1 MKKYISLIYIC
12 TTVSI
17 LNLIAIA
24 FYSRAGGSDMLPA
37 AGLQASPASFVQNL
51 TTDVFMPAKI
61 SFAGEEVPLHRTDV
75 QEAFRKELIVN
86 TYLHSHTLQIL
97 KNAPRMFARI
107 EPILREN
114 GIPEDFKYLAVIESN
129 LNPSAISPAGAV
141 GIWQFLAGTGKEA
154 GLEVNSEVDERY
166 HVEKA
171 TRAAARY
178 LNKAYERFGS
188 WTVAAASYNAGVN
201 MIQKQMEIQK
211 EKNYYDLLLGEE
223 TERYIF
229 RILALKQILSHPNL
243 YNFETPE
250 AYVPEKV
257 KIVKVDGP
265 VEDWAD
271 FAHKHRITYKTLK
284 RFNPWLRKSK
294 LKNPAHREYEIR
306 IPKNKENY
314 R

>member
-1 MKKYISLIYIC
+1 MKRYISLIYTC
-12 TTVSI
+12 TIVSV

-24 FYSRAGGSDMLPA
+24 FYSQASGTDTSSALK
-37 AGLQASPASFVQNL
+37 ASPATFAQNL
-51 TTDVFMPAKI
+51 TTDVFVPEKI

-75 QEAFRKELIVN
+75 QEALRKELIVN

-129 LNPSAISPAGAV
+129 LNPSAVSPSGAV
-141 GIWQFLAGTGKEA
+141 GLWQFLAGTGKET
-154 GLEVNSEVDERY
+154 GLEINSEVDERY
-166 HVEKA
+166 HVEKS
-171 TRAAARY
+171 TQAAARY
-178 LNKAYERFGS
+178 LKKAYERFGS
-188 WTVAAASYNAGVN
+188 WTAAAAAYNAGIN
-201 MIQKQMEIQK
+201 MIQRQMDIQK

-223 TERYIF
+223 TERYVF

-250 AYVPEKV
+250 AYATENV
-257 KIVKVDGP
+257 KIVKIDKP
-265 VEDWAD
+265 IEDWAD
-271 FAHKHRITYKTLK
+271 FAHKHHITYKTLK

-294 LKNPAHREYEIR
+294 LKNPTHREYEIR
-306 IPKNKENY
+306 IPKEKGNY